1 MSYKVGQILYL
12 LSKKEVKIF
21 PALVIEEI
29 RRKTIDQEMVSYIL
43 RLPNKD
49 NSEVLLEE
57 IKADVFTS
65 LTDVESQ
72 MVKNAHEQIKVFLR
86 MAKDM
91 ESTLNA
97 SFENGKSETN
107 DMISEDVAEVDLG
120 GGVKGKINLSEIPV

>member
-1 MSYKVGQILYL
+1 MNYKVGQTLYL

-29 RRKTIDQEMVSYIL
+29 RRRTIDKEMISYII

-65 LTDVESQ
+65 LADVESQ
-72 MVKNAHEQIKVFLR
+72 MVKNAHEQIKIFLK

-91 ESTLNA
+91 ESKLNA
-97 SFENGKSETN
+97 SFENGRQETN
-107 DMISEDVAEVDLG
+107 DTISEDVAEVDLG
-120 GGVKGKINLSEIPV
+120 GGVKGKINLSEIPM